1 MNQSFENLDNQWSIL
16 WAKCLQAP
24 LTPLLFILLFIV
36 SQAVL
41 ADTPSSEV
49 GANTGATETSA
60 AAIKVVDD
68 QGNRLILAQ
77 PARRIVS
84 LAPHIT
90 EMLFSAGAA
99 EQIVGTVAFSDYPA
113 AAEQI
118 PRVGDAANL
127 DIEAIVSLQPDLI
140 VAWRSGTPQRAI
152 TALQQL
158 GFQLYLSDP
167 SSFNDIVKNISDL
180 GRLSGH
186 SEFAKSQI
194 HQFLDQLAKLE
205 QRYRI
210 PPKVSVFYQIW
221 QEPLMTVNGKH
232 LISQVIDLCGGVNLF
247 LFIPRLTPQ
256 ISLESVMAKNVQ
268 AILVSASPAGDDHL
282 LAYWQRWQSLPAVR
296 HQAIY
301 KIPWDIISRHSLR
314 ISEGAKVICE
324 SIEQVRQKLTEDD
337 KTPSRSD

>member
-1 MNQSFENLDNQWSIL
+1 MNQNFENLDDQESIL
-16 WAKCLQAP
+16 WIKCLQAS
-24 LTPLLFILLFIV
+24 LTPLLLILLTIV
-36 SQAVL
+36 SQGVL
-41 ADTPSSEV
+41 ADTPSPEV
-49 GANTGATETSA
+49 NANTGATEISA
-60 AAIKVVDD
+60 AEIKVVDD
-68 QGNRLILAQ
+68 QGNRLILTQ

-118 PRVGDAANL
+118 PRVGDAVNL
-127 DIEAIVSLQPDLI
+127 DVEAIVALQPDLI

-167 SSFNDIVKNISDL
+167 SGFNDIVKNISDL
-180 GRLSGH
+180 GQLSGH
-186 SEFAKSQI
+186 GEFATSQI
-194 HQFLDQLAKLE
+194 RQFLDRLAKLE
-205 QRYRI
+205 QHYRK

-232 LISQVIDLCGGVNLF
+232 LISQVIDLCGGENLF
-247 LFIPRLTPQ
+247 ADMPRLTPQ
-256 ISLESVMAKNVQ
+256 VSLESVIAKNVQ
-268 AILVSASPAGDDHL
+268 AILISAPPADDDHL
-282 LAYWQRWQSLPAVR
+282 LTYWQRWQSLPAVR
-296 HQAIY
+296 YQAIY

-314 ISEGAKVICE
+314 IVEGAKVICE
-324 SIEQVRQKLTEDD
+324 SIEQVRQTLTEDG
-337 KTPSRSD
+337 KTPFRSD